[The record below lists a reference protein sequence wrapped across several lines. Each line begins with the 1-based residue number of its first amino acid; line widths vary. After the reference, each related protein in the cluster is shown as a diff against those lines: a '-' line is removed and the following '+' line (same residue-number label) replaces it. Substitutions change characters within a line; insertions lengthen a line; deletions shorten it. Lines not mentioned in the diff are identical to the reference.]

1 MMGCK
6 MSFLPDLSSWGLA
19 GLAVEEEK
27 EGEVKQ
33 YSWDKLRVELDV
45 SQYVIDKQEGGET
58 VRRPGQLPQSRQAS
72 TSLPSR
78 RLLLDCVFR
87 LTCYDKM
94 ILSGSIGGQQF
105 QIKNCTNCRIYL
117 YDWSNTLTIDDCTN
131 VKIFAAAVK
140 TSVFMRDCNNC
151 VLVTASGQLR

>member
-45 SQYVIDKQEGGET
+45 SQYVIDKQEGGEI
-58 VRRPGQLPQSRQAS
+58 VRRPGQLTQSRQTL

-87 LTCYDKM
+87 LT
-94 ILSGSIGGQQF
+94 
-105 QIKNCTNCRIYL
+105 
-117 YDWSNTLTIDDCTN
+117 
-131 VKIFAAAVK
+131 
-140 TSVFMRDCNNC
+140 
-151 VLVTASGQLR
+151 

>member
-1 MMGCK
+1 
-6 MSFLPDLSSWGLA
+6 
-19 GLAVEEEK
+19 
-27 EGEVKQ
+27 
-33 YSWDKLRVELDV
+33 
-45 SQYVIDKQEGGET
+45 
-58 VRRPGQLPQSRQAS
+58 
-72 TSLPSR
+72 
-78 RLLLDCVFR
+78 
-87 LTCYDKM
+87 M

-105 QIKNCTNCRIYL
+105 QIKNCANCRIYL